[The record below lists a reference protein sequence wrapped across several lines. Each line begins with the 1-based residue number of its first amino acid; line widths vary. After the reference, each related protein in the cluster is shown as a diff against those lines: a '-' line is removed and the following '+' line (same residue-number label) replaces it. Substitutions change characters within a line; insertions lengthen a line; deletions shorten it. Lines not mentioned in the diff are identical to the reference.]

1 MKHKFFTAI
10 ISIAAICSC
19 SERYSDYADPFVG
32 AAKLGHCMPCASYPM
47 GMVQSGPQ
55 SGNWSWDYTGG
66 YQYADTLL
74 YGFSQNRINGTGC
87 PDMGDLLVF
96 PFCGDWTKTEYSSFY
111 RKETQKAEPGY
122 YCVYLEDS
130 KVFAEMTVTPH
141 VSISRFSFDDPHEA
155 NLMIDFQSGITGD
168 LNSFHKHV
176 IYAEQNFDGP
186 YSISGTA
193 RVSMWVDRV
202 YNYSIQFNAPY
213 NVKEKLPLR
222 RPDEQAHRYVLQFD
236 LPESGELIMKISISR
251 NSIENARRNI
261 EEELPGWNFSQTREK
276 VSDEWESLLSRI
288 KIKGSDLQKRIFY
301 GAMYRLF
308 IHPNN
313 VNDAGEKPRYSTLS
327 LWDTYR
333 AAHPLYTII
342 AGDYVDDF
350 INSMLAQY
358 DEQGFLPIWS
368 LWGLE
373 NYCMIGNHSVPVIV
387 DAYLK
392 GFSGFDKEKAYQ
404 AIRTSLTTPLPKSD
418 WTLYDKYGYF
428 PFDYTVNESVSR
440 TLECCYDDWCAA
452 KMAESLGKEEDYGF
466 FMGRSAFY
474 KNLFDSETCFMR
486 AKDSKG
492 NWRTPFDV
500 FTPSHDSTCGG
511 DYTEGNA
518 WQYTWHVQHDVPG
531 LISLF
536 GGADRFTE
544 KLDSL
549 FTLEK
554 ELSND
559 GFSSDVSGLIGQYAH
574 GNEPSHHVAY
584 LYTIAGK
591 PERTQELV
599 HTICKTQ
606 YHDGPDGLCGNE
618 DCGQMSA
625 WYIFSVLGFYPV
637 NPCGGEYIL
646 GAPQVPEAE
655 IALPSGKVFRIIAE
669 NWSENAVYVDKVELN
684 GKEIPIMSISHD
696 DIMSG
701 GELKFYMKTHKI

>member
-1 MKHKFFTAI
+1 MKKNLIVTVL
-10 ISIAAICSC
+10 SIVTVCSC
-19 SERYSDYADPFVG
+19 SGEYSRYVDPFVG
-32 AAKLGHCMPCASYPM
+32 AADLGHCMPCASYPM
-47 GMVQSGPQ
+47 GMMQAGPQ

-66 YQYADTLL
+66 YQWADSLL

-87 PDMGDLLVF
+87 PDLGDLLVF
-96 PFCGDWTKTEYSSFY
+96 PFCGDWCGNEYVSSY
-111 RKETQKAEPGY
+111 RKENQKAGPGY
-122 YCVYLEDS
+122 YSVYLDDS
-130 KVFAEMTVTPH
+130 RVFAEMTVTPH
-141 VSISRFSFDDPHEA
+141 VSISRFVYDDPDKA

-176 IYAEQNFDGP
+176 IWAEQNFDDQ
-186 YSISGTA
+186 YSITGRA
-193 RVSMWVDRV
+193 RVKMWVDRI

-213 NVKEKLPLR
+213 CVKEKLPLR
-222 RPDEQAHRYVLQFD
+222 HSDEQAHRYVLQFD
-236 LPESGELIMKISISR
+236 LPETGELMMKISISR
-251 NSIENARRNI
+251 TSVENAKRNI
-261 EEELPGWNFSQTREK
+261 AEELPDWNFTGTEK
-276 VSDEWESLLSRI
+276 EVADKWENLLSRI
-288 KIKGSDLQKRIFY
+288 RIKGSDSQKKIFY

-308 IHPNN
+308 IQPNN
-313 VNDAGEKPRYSTLS
+313 VNDAGETARYSTLS

-342 AGDYVDDF
+342 AQEYVDD
-350 INSMLAQY
+350 IVNSMLAQY

-368 LWGLE
+368 LWGQE
-373 NYCMIGNHSVPVIV
+373 NYCMIGNHSVPVIA
-387 DAYLK
+387 DAFLK
-392 GFSGFDKEKAYQ
+392 GFTGFDKERAYQ

-418 WTLYDKYGYF
+418 WTLYDRYGYF

-452 KMAESLGKEEDYGF
+452 QMAAALGKEEDYMF
-466 FMGRSAFY
+466 FINRSTFY
-474 KNLFDSETCFMR
+474 KNVFDSKTHFMR
-486 AKDSKG
+486 AKDSAG

-536 GGADRFTE
+536 GGEDAFTE

-549 FTLEK
+549 FTLER
-554 ELSND
+554 ELSNE
-559 GFSSDVSGLIGQYAH
+559 GFSGDVSGLIGQYAH

-584 LYTIAGK
+584 LYTMAGK
-591 PERTQELV
+591 PHRTQELV
-599 HTICKTQ
+599 HDICKTQ
-606 YHDGPDGLCGNE
+606 YHDGVDGLCGNE

-655 IALPSGKVFRIIAE
+655 ILLPSGKVFRIIAE
-669 NWSENAVYVDKVELN
+669 NWTEDAVYVDKVELN
-684 GKEIPIMSISHD
+684 GEEIPVGSISHK
-696 DIMSG
+696 DIVSG
-701 GELKFYMKTHKI
+701 GELKFFMKSRKL